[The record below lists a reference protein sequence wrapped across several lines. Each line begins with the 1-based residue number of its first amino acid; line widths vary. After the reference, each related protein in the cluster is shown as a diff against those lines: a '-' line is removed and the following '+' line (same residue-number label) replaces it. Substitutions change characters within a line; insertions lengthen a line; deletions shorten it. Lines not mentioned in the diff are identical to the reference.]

1 MVTPGSV
8 RMVLERLA
16 ADGTVVA
23 RSNGST
29 HQVYPIAV
37 SMAEGQALRAW
48 IVRERVSKTIEIG
61 LGYAVSTLHICDGLL
76 EVGGHDPRHLAID
89 PYQHS
94 RFGNCGLQL
103 LEDAGVRD
111 LVDHVEGRSEILLP
125 DLLRRG
131 MSFDFA
137 FIDGN
142 HRFDGVFVDL
152 FYLGRLVQP
161 GGIIFV
167 DDYQLPGVRR
177 AVSFYLAN
185 LGWMLAETSEPHQQ
199 HQWAVLRTSV
209 SRDERSFTYFVDF

>member
-94 RFGNCGLQL
+94 RFGNCGPQL

-111 LVDHVEGRSEILLP
+111 LEILLP

-152 FYLGRLVQP
+152 FYLGRLVQLA
-161 GGIIFV
+161 GSSSSMIT
-167 DDYQLPGVRR
+167 
-177 AVSFYLAN
+177 SFPAF
-185 LGWMLAETSEPHQQ
+185 GARSRFTSPILDGCWPRHP
-199 HQWAVLRTSV
+199 
-209 SRDERSFTYFVDF
+209 SRISNISGQCSAPP